1 MMMEQW
7 MWWVLTLFFIVFTFY
22 WADLRLLWASLAT
35 AVVGGLTWHSPEL
48 PIIYQL
54 MIVVL
59 ITVGGVLIT
68 ETFLKGRGGSDGA
81 APDDDLPSEDDY
93 VGKVFTL
100 EHPIVNGSGV
110 IDFKGLKLRIR
121 GEDAEA
127 GSQVRIIAVDGIDR
141 TLCLVERVRAGGGE

>member
-35 AVVGGLTWHSPEL
+35 AVVGGLTWHSPDL

-68 ETFLKGRGGSDGA
+68 ETFVKKPPRGEEGEEDE
-81 APDDDLPSEDDY
+81 LPSEDDY

-100 EHPIVNGSGV
+100 EHPIVNGNGV
-110 IDFKGLKLRIR
+110 IDFRGVKLRIR

-127 GSQVRIIAVDGIDR
+127 GTQVRIIAVDGIDR
-141 TLCLVERVRAGGGE
+141 TLCLVEKVRGSVS

>member
-35 AVVGGLTWHSPEL
+35 AVVGALTWHSPDL
-48 PIIYQL
+48 PMIYQL

-68 ETFLKGRGGSDGA
+68 ETFIKKKPGQGG
-81 APDDDLPSEDDY
+81 DDEVLPSEDDY

-100 EHPIVNGSGV
+100 EQPIVNGSGV
-110 IDFKGLKLRIR
+110 IDFQGIKLRIR

-127 GSQVRIIAVDGIDR
+127 GTQVRIIAVDGIDR
-141 TLCLVERVRAGGGE
+141 TLCLVEKVRGEGVT